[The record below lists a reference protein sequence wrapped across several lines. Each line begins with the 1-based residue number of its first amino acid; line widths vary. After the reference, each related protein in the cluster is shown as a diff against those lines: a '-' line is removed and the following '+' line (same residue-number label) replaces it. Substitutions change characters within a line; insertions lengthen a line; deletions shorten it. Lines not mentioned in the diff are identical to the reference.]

1 MVADIL
7 TKSLSKQKYNYFP
20 HGLGIQAYDSKST
33 PIPPPLC
40 GSTNISC
47 SNSITGVRGKKL
59 TIQLQELEHML
70 NIN

>member
-33 PIPPPLC
+33 PLC